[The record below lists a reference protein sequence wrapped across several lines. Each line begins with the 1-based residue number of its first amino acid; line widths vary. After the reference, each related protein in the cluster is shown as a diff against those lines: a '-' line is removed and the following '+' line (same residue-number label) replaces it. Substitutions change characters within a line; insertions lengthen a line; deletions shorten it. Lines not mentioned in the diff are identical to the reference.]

1 MILRFIIL
9 IFIVSSRRKRFFELG
24 MEEALYDGVCLIEWP
39 EKMGP
44 YLPRHAIVIDIVP
57 EKRRPPGHRYFSRT
71 G

>member
-1 MILRFIIL
+1 M
-9 IFIVSSRRKRFFELG
+9 G

-57 EKRRPPGHRYFSRT
+57 ENGGRRVTVTFPEPAERLASLD
-71 G
+71 